1 MTLGIAVCNGV
12 GYRTAGIAFNYRW
25 LAELLADLPSLYVP
39 RHHGLGTL
47 SAGAVLER
55 DIGAVARRNVAGIR
69 CPSFIN
75 NREGVKG
82 DERVKATLERRGCS
96 NCD

>member
-1 MTLGIAVCNGV
+1 MG
-12 GYRTAGIAFNYRW
+12 
-25 LAELLADLPSLYVP
+25 LAHFH
-39 RHHGLGTL
+39 R
-47 SAGAVLER
+47 AVLER